1 MLFIQCIFLQLLIH
15 QPTYAFNKIHSE
27 ASTCFD
33 TGVPSSGSYSEQ
45 RSTRPARLDTWISL
59 LALYFFVQ
67 NNSLMMGTPVPK
79 HVGVL
84 HLLLNVF
91 Y

>member
-45 RSTRPARLDTWISL
+45 RSTRPARLPRYCV
-59 LALYFFVQ
+59 ALIEMIGILTF
-67 NNSLMMGTPVPK
+67 
-79 HVGVL
+79 
-84 HLLLNVF
+84 
-91 Y
+91 